1 MSEGYIAEDWG
12 GYEPETQKA
21 LRFVSLL
28 DQGAAKQVAG
38 AIARE
43 YVARKLPESARTKKL
58 APTIDNDLKAM
69 IPAAR
74 KLIREYSKG
83 LNVGWGGIAPSY
95 LCAEFGIDYDDAC
108 AILLELQA
116 KGFIYDNGNGNNHR
130 LEDGRT
136 CATRFFMK
144 T

>member
-1 MSEGYIAEDWG
+1 MSEGYIVEDWG

-58 APTIDNDLKAM
+58 APTIDDDLKAM

-83 LNVGWGGIAPSY
+83 LNVGWGGIAPS
-95 LCAEFGIDYDDAC
+95 
-108 AILLELQA
+108 
-116 KGFIYDNGNGNNHR
+116 
-130 LEDGRT
+130 
-136 CATRFFMK
+136 
-144 T
+144 